1 MKRGFH
7 ERRDLVFLG
16 SFRHDPNIDAVLF
29 FAKEVWPLLADQ
41 LPEARFIIVGPE
53 APERIRQLHSERILV
68 KGHVDDLLSVFESAK
83 LSVAPLRYGAGI
95 KGKILTSLGYGVPCV
110 ATDIAC
116 EGMGL
121 SEGLNIV
128 VANTPKE
135 IAEAVVRIFKSEE
148 LWISLSEQG
157 QDWVLKNYSQSVVK
171 SRLLEVFNEI
181 EKATT

>member
-1 MKRGFH
+1 
-7 ERRDLVFLG
+7 
-16 SFRHDPNIDAVLF
+16 
-29 FAKEVWPLLADQ
+29 
-41 LPEARFIIVGPE
+41 
-53 APERIRQLHSERILV
+53 
-68 KGHVDDLLSVFESAK
+68 
-83 LSVAPLRYGAGI
+83 
-95 KGKILTSLGYGVPCV
+95 
-110 ATDIAC
+110 
-116 EGMGL
+116 MGL
-121 SEGLNIV
+121 SEGLNIE